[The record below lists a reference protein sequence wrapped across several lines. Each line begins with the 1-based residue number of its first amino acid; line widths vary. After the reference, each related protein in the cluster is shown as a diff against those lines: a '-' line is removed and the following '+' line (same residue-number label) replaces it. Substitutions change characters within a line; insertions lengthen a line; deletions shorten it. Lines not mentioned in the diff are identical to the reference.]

1 MGTFAGII
9 AVVLLLAWLM
19 LAGAGCSRNASE
31 EPPAIAPPPVVLTE
45 KMKSLDRA
53 AVRAM
58 LKRLADTPAPKMTV
72 FGAECYKPAGPSDRV
87 DYLCPKCGERT
98 LYVRHRQGL
107 PDDPVVWIVDK
118 ELPKCRREFQEL
130 HKLAQDAIEF
140 DESQFCRKCSPKVT
154 SPKMAIH
161 VTYEGA
167 KARDVENITANDLRL
182 LREFF
187 AGDLMHHGFQDE
199 KTPLQKSLPRLQE
212 LLGVKLNEQ

>member
-9 AVVLLLAWLM
+9 AVTLLLAWLM
-19 LAGAGCSRNASE
+19 LAGGGCSCNASE
-31 EPPAIAPPPVVLTE
+31 ESPPTAPPPVVLTE

-53 AVRAM
+53 AVQKM
-58 LKRLADTPAPKMTV
+58 LKRLANSAPPEKTSI
-72 FGAECYKPAGPSDRV
+72 GAMCYKPAGSSDRV

-130 HKLAQDAIEF
+130 RKVAYDAIEF
-140 DESQFCRKCSPKVT
+140 DESQFCRKCSPEVT
-154 SPKMAIH
+154 SPRIAIH
-161 VTYEGA
+161 VTYEGG
-167 KARDVENITANDLRL
+167 KARDVEKITANDLRM

-187 AGDLMHHGFQDE
+187 AGDLIHHGFQDE
-199 KTPLQKSLPRLQE
+199 ETPLQKSLPRLQE
-212 LLGVKLNEQ
+212 LLGVKLDEQ